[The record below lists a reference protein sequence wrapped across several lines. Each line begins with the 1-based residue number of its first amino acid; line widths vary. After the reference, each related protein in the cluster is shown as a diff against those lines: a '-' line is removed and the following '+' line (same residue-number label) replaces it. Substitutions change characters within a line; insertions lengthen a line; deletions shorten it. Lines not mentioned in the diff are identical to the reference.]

1 MEVIGVHHFWG
12 FTPALDLQTV
22 YNQTVREADESD
34 SALVIVLVD
43 VGDIRHVL
51 KTVAQRWRHGLRKL
65 QVCSLPA
72 QNLEFR
78 DFTLA
83 YTDTHLWAPC

>member
-22 YNQTVREADESD
+22 YNQTVGQINESD
-34 SALVIVLVD
+34 STLVIVLVD

-72 QNLEFR
+72 QIRNAR
-78 DFTLA
+78 DATLA
-83 YTDTHLWAPC
+83 HTDTHLWTPC